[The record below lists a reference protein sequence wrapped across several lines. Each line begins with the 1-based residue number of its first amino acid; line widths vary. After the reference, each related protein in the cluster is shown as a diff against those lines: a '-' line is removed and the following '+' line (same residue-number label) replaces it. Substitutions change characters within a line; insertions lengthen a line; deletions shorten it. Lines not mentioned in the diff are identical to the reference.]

1 MFKSVS
7 SCKNSKQL
15 RTNYYF
21 LLPTKS
27 SFEISTVSVSEK
39 ILDSLNNDDNNDD
52 NDEDDDAVT
61 FKPLQF
67 FDQSTVPNI
76 GGDLIKITSNLAWN
90 SVKGVN

>member
-39 ILDSLNNDDNNDD
+39 ILDGLNNDDNDGDDD
-52 NDEDDDAVT
+52 NDINDDDKT
-61 FKPLQF
+61 TQLP
-67 FDQSTVPNI
+67 
-76 GGDLIKITSNLAWN
+76 SNRYSSLTKVRFLTLAEI
-90 SVKGVN
+90 